1 MVGKEKAMVIHI
13 KWVNVAY
20 MISVSLV
27 GFSSPTVQAKDLEK
41 LRALKA
47 KVIPSK
53 GIKEFEEKRLK
64 ALEEMQQDHDET
76 EAMLRN
82 IGKALRTDADKKE
95 KVKDK
100 KTIAEQAKRCS
111 TALTD
116 EKPGKVQKK
125 TGQDQSK
132 ETCPGTSHAAKK
144 KTEEKGQA
152 APSKASKKTAPTEE
166 EVKDKAKQ
174 KEKQEAKLHRAR
186 LQRRQG

>member
-1 MVGKEKAMVIHI
+1 MLCGDPLPISTACHLRVASDHFRRFFLKIQLFFWLRGIRENLDLAVRVMTMVGKEKAMVTHI

-82 IGKALRTDADKKE
+82 IGKALRTDADKRE

-100 KTIAEQAKRCS
+100 KTAAEQAR
-111 TALTD
+111 D
-116 EKPGKVQKK
+116 
-125 TGQDQSK
+125 
-132 ETCPGTSHAAKK
+132 AA
-144 KTEEKGQA
+144 Q
-152 APSKASKKTAPTEE
+152 P
-166 EVKDKAKQ
+166 
-174 KEKQEAKLHRAR
+174 
-186 LQRRQG
+186 